1 MLAYIARR
9 LLLGIPT
16 ILGTLLLLFLVF
28 FLTSTPDQIARNALS
43 EKAKPA
49 DIKLWK
55 QNNNYSF
62 KDEKLEEITKKHFGD
77 DYKKKIEEKKLD
89 QKNVDKWQ
97 KDNMDIPN
105 FFNKHEEGWSKIS
118 ETTFWQFMTRMITFK
133 FGDST
138 YDKEDIWVKIRHG
151 IVPSL
156 AVTTPIFIFGLV
168 LSVFISM
175 LAAMFRRTYIDTSV
189 ITACILGMSIV
200 YFMYIIGIQFVMA
213 KTLKW
218 YPISGWADNYMIYF
232 LTLPFIIGTIA
243 TVGEST
249 RFYRTIMV
257 NEINSDYIR
266 TARAK
271 GLGDIPI
278 LTRHLLRNAMIPILT
293 RVILS
298 LPFLVTGSLLLESF
312 FGIPGL
318 GRMTVDAI
326 TFRDLPTLS
335 SVTYLSSIIYVLA
348 NIVSDISYT
357 LVDPRVRLN

>member
-1 MLAYIARR
+1 MLAYTIRR

-16 ILGTLLLLFLVF
+16 ILGALLLLFVVF
-28 FLTSTPDQIARNALS
+28 FAASSPDQVARNALTD
-43 EKAKPA
+43 KAKPQ

-62 KDEKLEEITKKHFGD
+62 SDEKIEEITKKEFGA
-77 DYKKKIEEKKLD
+77 DYKDKVDEE
-89 QKNVDKWQ
+89 VISKWQ

-105 FFNKHEEGWSKIS
+105 FFNTHEEGLSKFTQ
-118 ETTFWQFMTRMITFK
+118 TTFWQFMKRMIIFD
-133 FGDST
+133 FGNST
-138 YDKEDIWVKIRHG
+138 YDKENIWIKISNG
-151 IVPSL
+151 VIPSL
-156 AVTTPIFIFGLV
+156 AVTVPIFVVGLI

-189 ITACILGMSIV
+189 VTACILGMSIV
-200 YFMYIIGIQFVMA
+200 YFLYIIGIQFIMA

-218 YPISGWADNYMIYF
+218 FPISGWSDNYMIYF
-232 LTLPFIIGTIA
+232 ITLPFIIGTIA
-243 TVGEST
+243 TAGEST
-249 RFYRTIMV
+249 RFYRTIMI

-271 GLGDIPI
+271 GLGDISI

-298 LPFLVTGSLLLESF
+298 LPFLVMGSLLLESF

-326 TFRDLPTLS
+326 TYKDLPTLS
-335 SVTYLSSIIYVLA
+335 SVTYLSSIIFVLA
-348 NIVSDISYT
+348 NIISDISYT
-357 LVDPRVRLN
+357 VVDPRIRLN

>member
-1 MLAYIARR
+1 MLAYTIRR

-16 ILGTLLLLFLVF
+16 ILGALLLLFVVF
-28 FLTSTPDQIARNALS
+28 FAASSPDQVARNALT
-43 EKAKPA
+43 EKAKPE

-62 KDEKLEEITKKHFGD
+62 SDEKIEEITQKKFGA
-77 DYKKKIEEKKLD
+77 DYKDK
-89 QKNVDKWQ
+89 VDAEVISKWQ

-105 FFNKHEEGWSKIS
+105 FYNSHEAGLSKFS
-118 ETTFWQFMTRMITFK
+118 QTTFWQFMKRMLIFD
-133 FGDST
+133 FGNST
-138 YDKEDIWVKIRHG
+138 YDKENIWIKISNG
-151 IVPSL
+151 VVPSL
-156 AVTTPIFIFGLV
+156 AVTVPIFVVGLI

-189 ITACILGMSIV
+189 VTACILGMSIV
-200 YFMYIIGIQFVMA
+200 YFLYIIGIQFIMA

-218 YPISGWADNYMIYF
+218 FPISGWSDNYMIYF
-232 LTLPFIIGTIA
+232 ITLPFIIGTIA
-243 TVGEST
+243 TAGEST
-249 RFYRTIMV
+249 RFYRTIMI

-271 GLGDIPI
+271 GLGDISI

-298 LPFLVTGSLLLESF
+298 LPFLVMGSLLLESF

-326 TFRDLPTLS
+326 TYKDLPTLS
-335 SVTYLSSIIYVLA
+335 SVTYLSSIIFVLA
-348 NIVSDISYT
+348 NIISDISYT
-357 LVDPRVRLN
+357 VVDPRIRLN

>member
-1 MLAYIARR
+1 MLAYTFRR

-28 FLTSTPDQIARNALS
+28 FLSSSPDSIARNALN
-43 EKAKPA
+43 EKAKPE

-55 QNNNYSF
+55 QKNNYSF
-62 KDEKLEEITKKHFGD
+62 SDEKLEEITKKHFGN
-77 DYKKKIEEKKLD
+77 DYKKMIEEKKLD
-89 QKNVDKWQ
+89 QKNVNKWQ

-118 ETTFWQFMTRMITFK
+118 ETTFWQFMKRMVLFD

-138 YDKEDIWVKIRHG
+138 YDDENIWVKISNG
-151 IVPSL
+151 VIPSL
-156 AVTTPIFIFGLV
+156 AVTVPIFIVGLI

-200 YFMYIIGIQFVMA
+200 YFLYIIGIQFVMA

-218 YPISGWADNYMIYF
+218 FPISGWSDGHMIYF
-232 LTLPFIIGTIA
+232 ITLPFIIGTIA
-243 TVGEST
+243 TMGEST

-298 LPFLVTGSLLLESF
+298 LPFLVMGSLLLESF

-326 TFRDLPTLS
+326 NYKDLPTLS
-335 SVTYLSSIIYVLA
+335 SVTYLSSIIYVVA

-357 LVDPRVRLN
+357 VVDPRVRLN

>member
-1 MLAYIARR
+1 MLAYIVRR

-16 ILGTLLLLFLVF
+16 IIGTLLLLFVVF
-28 FLTSTPDQIARNALS
+28 FAASSPDQIARNALT
-43 EKAKPA
+43 EKAKPD

-62 KDEKLEEITKKHFGD
+62 SDEKIEEITKKKFGD
-77 DYKKKIEEKKLD
+77 DYKEKAD
-89 QKNVDKWQ
+89 ATEVAQWQ
-97 KDNMDIPN
+97 KENMDIPT
-105 FFNKHEEGWSKIS
+105 FFNKHDQGLSKFTN
-118 ETTFWQFMTRMITFK
+118 TTFCQFMSKMLTFN
-133 FGDST
+133 FGNST

-151 IVPSL
+151 VIPSL
-156 AVTTPIFIFGLV
+156 AVTVPIFLVGLI

-175 LAAMFRRTYIDTSV
+175 LAAMFRRTYIDTTV
-189 ITACILGMSIV
+189 VTTCIIGMSIV

-213 KTLKW
+213 KVLKW
-218 YPISGWADNYMIYF
+218 FPISGWSDNHMTYF
-232 LTLPFIIGTIA
+232 LVLPFIIGTIA

-249 RFYRTIMV
+249 RFYRTIMI

-278 LTRHLLRNAMIPILT
+278 LFKHLLRNAMIPILT

-312 FGIPGL
+312 FGVPGL

-326 TFRDLPTLS
+326 TYKDLPTLS
-335 SVTYLSSIIYVLA
+335 SVTYLSSIIYVIA

-357 LVDPRVRLN
+357 FVDPRIRLN

>member
-1 MLAYIARR
+1 MLAYTIRR

-16 ILGTLLLLFLVF
+16 ILGTLLLLFIVF
-28 FLTSTPDQIARNALS
+28 FAASSPDQIARNALT
-43 EKAKPA
+43 EKAKPE

-62 KDEKLEEITKKHFGD
+62 SDEKIEEITKKKFGEN
-77 DYKKKIEEKKLD
+77 YK
-89 QKNVDKWQ
+89 DKADKELVESWQ
-97 KDNMDIPN
+97 KENMDIPN
-105 FFNKHEEGWSKIS
+105 FYNSHEEGLGKIS
-118 ETTFWQFMTRMITFK
+118 QTTFYQFMKRMVIFD
-133 FGDST
+133 FGNST
-138 YDKEDIWVKIRHG
+138 YDKENIWVKISNG
-151 IVPSL
+151 VIPSL
-156 AVTTPIFIFGLV
+156 AVTVPIFIVGLII
-168 LSVFISM
+168 SVFISM

-189 ITACILGMSIV
+189 VTACIVGMSIV
-200 YFMYIIGIQFVMA
+200 YFLYIIGIQFVMA

-218 YPISGWADNYMIYF
+218 YPISGWSDNHMIYF
-232 LTLPFIIGTIA
+232 ITLPFIIGTIA

-249 RFYRTIMV
+249 RFYRTIMI

-271 GLGDIPI
+271 GLGDISI

-298 LPFLVTGSLLLESF
+298 LPFLVMGSLLLESF

-326 TFRDLPTLS
+326 TYKDLPTLS
-335 SVTYLSSIIYVLA
+335 SVTYLSSIIYVVA

-357 LVDPRVRLN
+357 VVDPRIRLN

>member
-1 MLAYIARR
+1 MLAYTIRR

-16 ILGTLLLLFLVF
+16 IIGTLLLLFIVF
-28 FLTSTPDQIARNALS
+28 FAASSPDQIARNALT
-43 EKAKPA
+43 EKAKPE
-49 DIKLWK
+49 DVKLWK

-62 KDEKLEEITKKHFGD
+62 SDEKIEEITKKKFGD
-77 DYKKKIEEKKLD
+77 DYKDKANPE
-89 QKNVDKWQ
+89 VVSKWQ
-97 KDNMDIPN
+97 KENMDIPN
-105 FFNKHEEGWSKIS
+105 FWNSHEEGWDVIKK
-118 ETTFWQFMTRMITFK
+118 TTFYTFMTKMLAFD
-133 FGDST
+133 FGVST
-138 YDKEDIWVKIRHG
+138 YDKEDIWVKISNG
-151 IVPSL
+151 VIPSL
-156 AVTTPIFIFGLV
+156 AVTVPIFVVGLII
-168 LSVFISM
+168 SVFISM

-189 ITACILGMSIV
+189 VTACIIGMSIV
-200 YFMYIIGIQFVMA
+200 YFLYIIGIQFVMA

-218 YPISGWADNYMIYF
+218 YPISGWSDNHMIYF
-232 LTLPFIIGTIA
+232 ITLPFIIGTIA

-249 RFYRTIMV
+249 RFYRTIMI

-271 GLGDIPI
+271 GLGDISI

-298 LPFLVTGSLLLESF
+298 LPFLVMGSLLLESF

-326 TFRDLPTLS
+326 TYKDLPTLS
-335 SVTYLSSIIYVLA
+335 SVTYLSSIIYVIA

-357 LVDPRVRLN
+357 VVDPRIRLN

>member
-1 MLAYIARR
+1 MLAYTIRR
-9 LLLGIPT
+9 ILLGVPT
-16 ILGTLLLLFLVF
+16 VLGTLLLLFVVF
-28 FLTSTPDQIARNALS
+28 FAASSPDQIARNALT
-43 EKAKPA
+43 EKAKPE

-62 KDEKLEEITKKHFGD
+62 SDEKIEEITKKEFGD
-77 DYKKKIEEKKLD
+77 DYKEK
-89 QKNVDKWQ
+89 VDAKEIAKWQ
-97 KDNMDIPN
+97 KENMDIPN
-105 FFNKHEEGWSKIS
+105 FWNSHENGWNVVTK
-118 ETTFWQFMTRMITFK
+118 TTFYQFMSKMLVFD
-133 FGDST
+133 FGIST
-138 YDKEDIWVKIRHG
+138 YDKEDIWVKISNG
-151 IVPSL
+151 VIPSL
-156 AVTTPIFIFGLV
+156 AVTVPIFIVGLII
-168 LSVFISM
+168 SVFISM

-189 ITACILGMSIV
+189 VTACIVGMSIV
-200 YFMYIIGIQFVMA
+200 YFLYIIGIQFVMA

-218 YPISGWADNYMIYF
+218 YPISGWSDNHMIYF
-232 LTLPFIIGTIA
+232 ITLPFIIGTIA

-249 RFYRTIMV
+249 RFYRTIMI

-298 LPFLVTGSLLLESF
+298 LPFLVMGSLLLESF

-326 TFRDLPTLS
+326 TYKDLPTLS
-335 SVTYLSSIIYVLA
+335 SVTYLSSIIYVIA

-357 LVDPRVRLN
+357 VVDPRIRLN

>member
-1 MLAYIARR
+1 MLAYIVRR

-16 ILGTLLLLFLVF
+16 VIGTLLLLFIVF
-28 FLTSTPDQIARNALS
+28 FAASSPDRIARNALT
-43 EKAKPA
+43 EKAKPQ

-62 KDEKLEEITKKHFGD
+62 SDEKIEEITNKKFGT
-77 DYKKKIEEKKLD
+77 DYKEKAD
-89 QKNVDKWQ
+89 PEIVAKWQ
-97 KDNMDIPN
+97 KENLDIPN
-105 FFNKHEEGWSKIS
+105 FYNSHEEGAAKFSQ
-118 ETTFWQFMTRMITFK
+118 TTFFQFMKKMLIFD
-133 FGDST
+133 FGNST
-138 YDKEDIWVKIRHG
+138 YDKENIWVKISNG
-151 IVPSL
+151 VVPSL
-156 AVTTPIFIFGLV
+156 AVTVPIFIVGLI

-189 ITACILGMSIV
+189 ITTCILGMSIV
-200 YFMYIIGIQFVMA
+200 YFLYIIGIQFVMA

-218 YPISGWADNYMIYF
+218 FPISGWSDNYMIYF
-232 LTLPFIIGTIA
+232 ITLPFIIGTIA

-249 RFYRTIMV
+249 RFYRTIMI

-278 LTRHLLRNAMIPILT
+278 LFKHLLRNAMIPILT

-326 TFRDLPTLS
+326 TYNDLPTLS
-335 SVTYLSSIIYVLA
+335 SVTYLSSIIYVIA
-348 NIVSDISYT
+348 NIISDISYT
-357 LVDPRVRLN
+357 VVDPRIRLN